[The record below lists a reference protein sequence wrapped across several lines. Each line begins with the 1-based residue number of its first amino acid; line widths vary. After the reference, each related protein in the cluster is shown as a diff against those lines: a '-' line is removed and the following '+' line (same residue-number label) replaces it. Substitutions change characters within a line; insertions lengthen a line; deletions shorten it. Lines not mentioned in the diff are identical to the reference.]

1 MVAGLFSSARGVLT
15 VSCVATLLVA
25 LSFAQGCS
33 KFSAKASKDKADRE
47 KQTYYAQLISQ
58 SEQAAKANQTD
69 LAVDLLD
76 QAVKAG
82 YPKAAA
88 ENQKGKTLL
97 AAGAYAK
104 AAKSF
109 EEALRIDPEGHEA
122 AVLGG
127 YASYM
132 AGDLSATETTLS
144 GLVSKDPKQYY
155 AKYLLGV
162 TYNKV
167 GKPDLAVKE
176 FQAVM
181 SQTGENQNMLN
192 NLGISYFMLGQYEN
206 AKNSFVKALSFG
218 QSKRTQNNLAL
229 TWCRLK
235 RYDEAFKAFKIS
247 GGEAFAYNNVGCCY
261 IDVGDRQKAIDLFNK
276 AISVSPV
283 IYKPA
288 HDNLVRYG
296 VSTQDAASVRTEY
309 LPTSDVSRAPGLEI
323 GAKDEA
329 KQVPVR
335 VPMGTDAPP
344 PASAPRAPVPLV
356 SQ

>member
-1 MVAGLFSSARGVLT
+1 MVARLFSLAKGFLT
-15 VSCVATLLVA
+15 ISCVAALLAA
-25 LSFAQGCS
+25 LTFAQGCS
-33 KFSAKASKDKADRE
+33 KFSAKADKDKAERE
-47 KQTYYAQLISQ
+47 KQTYYAQLIGQ
-58 SEQAAKANQTD
+58 AEQAAKANQTD
-69 LAVDLLD
+69 LALDLLD
-76 QAVKAG
+76 QAVRAG
-82 YPKAAA
+82 YSKAAA
-88 ENQKGKTLL
+88 ESQKGKTLL

-109 EEALRIDPEGHEA
+109 EEVLRIDPDNREA
-122 AVLGG
+122 AVMGG

-132 AGDLSATETTLS
+132 AGDLSATEATLS

-176 FQAVM
+176 FQAVV
-181 SQTGENQNMLN
+181 SQAGENQNLLN

-235 RYDEAFKAFKIS
+235 RYDEAFKAFKMS

-261 IDVGDRQKAIDLFNK
+261 IDVGDRQKAMELFNK
-276 AISVSPV
+276 AISVSPA

-288 HDNLVRYG
+288 HDNIARYG
-296 VSTQDAASVRTEY
+296 VSSQDAASVKTEY
-309 LPTSDVSRAPGLEI
+309 LPTSDVSHAPRFEM

-329 KQVPVR
+329 KQAPAR
-335 VPMGTDAPP
+335 VPMNMDAPA
-344 PASAPRAPVPLV
+344 PASAPKIPAPLV